1 MLKQRVITA
10 IIALAVLS
18 LVLFVVPQPVAR
30 GFVAVLIVA
39 GAWEWAGFL
48 FRGGGP
54 RRWIYVIFIGA
65 GCSARCF
72 LRFPIPTCWTPC

>member
-10 IIALAVLS
+10 LIALAVLG

-30 GFVAVLIVA
+30 FFVAALIIA

-48 FRGGGP
+48 FQDGAS
-54 RRWIYVIFIGA
+54 RRWVYVAFIAILLGVL
-65 GCSARCF
+65 SK
-72 LRFPIPTCWTPC
+72 